1 MDSKSDWRGSIPRA
15 CATMSDLVQMLRAAY
30 EDPFATEH
38 DPRHLL
44 LLAANAIEQQKEVI
58 RNLLLE
64 LAKK

>member
-1 MDSKSDWRGSIPRA
+1 
-15 CATMSDLVQMLRAAY
+15 MSDLVQMLRAAY

-58 RNLLLE
+58 RNLILE
-64 LAKK
+64 LSKKT